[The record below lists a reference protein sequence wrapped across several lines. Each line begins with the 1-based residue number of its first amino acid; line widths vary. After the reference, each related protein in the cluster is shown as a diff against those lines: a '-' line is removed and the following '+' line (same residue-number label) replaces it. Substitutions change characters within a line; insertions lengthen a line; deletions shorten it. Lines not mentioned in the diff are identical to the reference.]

1 MAGFKVYTAE
11 DAVEHLRQHG
21 LLTEAAPIVM
31 YLLALDIIEAEGGFP
46 DFSPDEFIAACASIK
61 AMGVRY
67 SS

>member
-11 DAVEHLRQHG
+11 DAVEHLRQQG
-21 LLTEAAPIVM
+21 LLTEAPPIVM

-46 DFSPDEFIAACASIK
+46 DFSPDEFITECASK
-61 AMGVRY
+61 ETMGVRY